1 MVCANIA
8 VALLAAG
15 ASSRFGGNKLEAD
28 FGGKMLGLSVAE
40 TIVGMGF
47 GWQFA
52 VCGPKSAKLVRPL
65 EAMGFA
71 VIHNATPEAGL
82 SRSLALAVNAAE
94 ATEAVALLICLA
106 DMPFVTSAHLKTLAK
121 AFYTSGTAAASTRD
135 SQPMPPVIFPRAQ
148 WAELEATQ
156 GDRGARG
163 LLLKAM
169 QVGAS
174 AAMLADIDQPEDIAH
189 LKPIG

>member
-1 MVCANIA
+1 MACADIA
-8 VALLAAG
+8 IALLAAG
-15 ASSRFGGNKLEAD
+15 ASTRFGGNKLEAD

-40 TIVGMGF
+40 TIAGMGF

-71 VIHNATPEAGL
+71 VIHNDTPEAGL

-106 DMPFVTSAHLKTLAK
+106 DMPFVTGAHLLALAE
-121 AFYTSGTAAASTRD
+121 AFHTTGTAAASTRD
-135 SQPMPPVIFPRAQ
+135 CQPMPPAIFPRAQ
-148 WAELEATQ
+148 WAELKATV
-156 GDRGARG
+156 GDRGARA
-163 LLLKAM
+163 LLSKAM
-169 QVGAS
+169 QVEAPR
-174 AAMLADIDQPEDIAH
+174 AMLADIDQITDLNI
-189 LKPIG
+189 